1 MNVFVNCRNENRFH
15 KAEGCRACWNY
26 GELLLLGWYQR
37 VCFGSGFYPS
47 CDVEAYVKKNLG
59 DVIRPCT
66 KLHVNLYLEVPKA
79 EYEKEGGFPPDIGW
93 PLDSYLKKVASVHEY
108 ILAAPFYKYL
118 KALQDGSLSS
128 LYPKI
133 LSFYLHEP
141 MYHPSLSSLLATSSP
156 NPQASPSSSPSTKPT
171 TRTARWCRSSFW
183 SSAKPSGPLSALLP
197 SPSRATSPT
206 TSTEWSRRSRRW
218 GSSPSVFG
226 VLGGGW
232 IVAFNEENVAGNR
245 AEKAAALL
253 SSFRFYLD
261 YHVKSSK
268 TFLHG
273 RMRNRAEQWKNCR
286 LWEQCGL

>member
-1 MNVFVNCRNENRFH
+1 MAEEVQNLWVGGFNPSLYKLLVNSFENKEFKTEVTLNQSEGMRIDFIKQKDVEHAEIMVNCS
-15 KAEGCRACWNY
+15 CWDDIKD
-26 GELLLLGWYQR
+26 
-37 VCFGSGFYPS
+37 

-79 EYEKEGGFPPDIGW
+79 EYEKEG
-93 PLDSYLKKVASVHEY
+93 DSYLKKVASVHEY

-141 MYHPSLSSLLATSSP
+141 IYIIPKSTSVSIVFSINETDDTDRSLMQVFLLEFSEA
-156 NPQASPSSSPSTKPT
+156 K
-171 TRTARWCRSSFW
+171 RTVV
-183 SSAKPSGPLSALLP
+183 G
-197 SPSRATSPT
+197 
-206 TSTEWSRRSRRW
+206 
-218 GSSPSVFG
+218 SPSVTFSRDEPNDIHG
-226 VLGGGW
+226 MVKEKPSVGFLSF
-232 IVAFNEENVAGNR
+232 AFNEENVAGNR